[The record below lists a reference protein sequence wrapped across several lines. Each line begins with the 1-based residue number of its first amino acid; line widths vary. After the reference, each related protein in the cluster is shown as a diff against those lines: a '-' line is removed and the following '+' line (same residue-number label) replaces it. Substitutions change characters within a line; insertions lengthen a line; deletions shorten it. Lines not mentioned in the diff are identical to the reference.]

1 MELIA
6 LGFGAILVSNVLLS
20 QFLGICSFVGV
31 STKKKNAVGMSFAVL
46 FVLVLSSIVTWCIY
60 HFLLVPLHIDYLSQ
74 IVSIL
79 VIATLVQFVE
89 MFLKKFIPKLYESL
103 GIYLPLITT
112 NCAIMGVATTNIQN
126 NYSFIQA
133 LVYAVCIGI
142 GYLLVMFIF
151 STIREKLETAPI
163 PKCFKGLPVAFILAG
178 IMALAFFGFR
188 GIF

>member
-1 MELIA
+1 MALIS

-20 QFLGICSFVGV
+20 QFLGICSFIGV
-31 STKKKNAVGMSFAVL
+31 STQKKNAIGMSFAVI
-46 FVLVLSSIVTWCIY
+46 FVLVLASVVTWCIY
-60 HFLLVPLHIDYLSQ
+60 HFLLIPLGINYLDQ

-89 MFLKKFIPKLYESL
+89 MFLKKFIPKLYEAL

-112 NCAIMGVATTNIQN
+112 NCAILGVATTNIQN
-126 NYSFIQA
+126 NYSFIEA
-133 LVYAVCIGI
+133 VVYAVCIGV

-151 STIREKLETAPI
+151 SSIREKIEVAPV
-163 PKCFKGLPVAFILAG
+163 PKYFKGIPVAFVLAG
-178 IMALAFFGFR
+178 VMALAFYGFG